1 MCVLQAEVK
10 AVCVLQAEAKA
21 VCVLQAEGWRRA
33 RELPRR
39 QVAASRLL
47 LTPAT
52 TQVPALLVV
61 ASTLLQ
67 QARKPSKA
75 GLVVTKVARVTK
87 VACEVQ
93 SRQVAVRVEAL
104 VLSQP
109 VTQRQVCNMQL

>member
-1 MCVLQAEVK
+1 MVQTKLQAEVK
-10 AVCVLQAEAKA
+10 AVCVLQAES
-21 VCVLQAEGWRRA
+21 WRRA

-39 QVAASRLL
+39 QVAASSL
-47 LTPAT
+47 LTPPT